1 MVMRKHQRYFPL
13 YSADNKLLP
22 AFITVANGPVDTA
35 AVAAGN
41 EAVLRARFEDAAFF
55 YREDLKHQLADL
67 RCAQRFESILHRHEP
82 HWCEPAEAWM
92 STKSHQPLLQCLG
105 TVCLSPAEHQCPD
118 ACCLCGDRRPK
129 LKGTLFQKDLGTIYD
144 KNLRVEA
151 LTPALAAAMNLA
163 AATETAKAAAA
174 LCKADLAT
182 YTVTE
187 MTALAGTM
195 GRHYAQKQGLPED
208 VCTAIF
214 EAVLPR
220 QAGDV
225 LPSSPA
231 GIVVAVA
238 DRLDSLVGLV
248 AAVGAPSATADPYG
262 LRRAAYGM
270 LQVSSLL

>member
-1 MVMRKHQRYFPL
+1 M
-13 YSADNKLLP
+13 A
-22 AFITVANGPVDTA
+22 
-35 AVAAGN
+35 
-41 EAVLRARFEDAAFF
+41 
-55 YREDLKHQLADL
+55 
-67 RCAQRFESILHRHEP
+67 SILNIIVS
-82 HWCEPAEAWM
+82 C
-92 STKSHQPLLQCLG
+92 
-105 TVCLSPAEHQCPD
+105 VN
-118 ACCLCGDRRPK
+118 GDVARPK

-144 KNLRVEA
+144 KSVRVEN
-151 LTPALAAAMNLA
+151 LTAALAAAMNLA
-163 AATETAKAAAA
+163 AATETARTAAA

-182 YTVTE
+182 HTVTE

-220 QAGDV
+220 QAGDI

-231 GIVVAVA
+231 GIIVAVA

-270 LQVSSLL
+270 LQVGLVCSLLGCARLTASRH

>member
-1 MVMRKHQRYFPL
+1 LIFHTLL
-13 YSADNKLLP
+13 YVN
-22 AFITVANGPVDTA
+22 
-35 AVAAGN
+35 
-41 EAVLRARFEDAAFF
+41 
-55 YREDLKHQLADL
+55 
-67 RCAQRFESILHRHEP
+67 C
-82 HWCEPAEAWM
+82 
-92 STKSHQPLLQCLG
+92 
-105 TVCLSPAEHQCPD
+105 
-118 ACCLCGDRRPK
+118 RPK

-144 KNLRVEA
+144 KSVRVEA
-151 LTPALAAAMNLA
+151 LCPALAAAMGFA
-163 AATETAKAAAA
+163 AAADTAVAAAA

-195 GRHYAQKQGLPED
+195 GRHYAQVQGLPED
-208 VCTAIF
+208 VSTAIF

-220 QAGDV
+220 QAGDI
-225 LPSSPA
+225 LPASPA

-270 LQVSSLL
+270 LQVNDAAADLA

>member
-1 MVMRKHQRYFPL
+1 V
-13 YSADNKLLP
+13 LP
-22 AFITVANGPVDTA
+22 F
-35 AVAAGN
+35 
-41 EAVLRARFEDAAFF
+41 
-55 YREDLKHQLADL
+55 
-67 RCAQRFESILHRHEP
+67 
-82 HWCEPAEAWM
+82 
-92 STKSHQPLLQCLG
+92 
-105 TVCLSPAEHQCPD
+105 
-118 ACCLCGDRRPK
+118 RPK

-151 LTPALAAAMNLA
+151 LTPALADAMGFSAAKDTA
-163 AATETAKAAAA
+163 AAAAA

-182 YTVTE
+182 STVTE

-195 GRHYAQKQGLPED
+195 GRHYALKQGLPQD
-208 VCTAIF
+208 VATAVF

-225 LPSSPA
+225 LPATAA

-270 LQVSSLL
+270 LQVGVVACRFSPIVSYEAYGMLWVCNSFISDVSCSRSKTRVLGGRHATAHCCF

>member
-1 MVMRKHQRYFPL
+1 VLHPV
-13 YSADNKLLP
+13 SLL
-22 AFITVANGPVDTA
+22 
-35 AVAAGN
+35 
-41 EAVLRARFEDAAFF
+41 L
-55 YREDLKHQLADL
+55 
-67 RCAQRFESILHRHEP
+67 
-82 HWCEPAEAWM
+82 
-92 STKSHQPLLQCLG
+92 
-105 TVCLSPAEHQCPD
+105 
-118 ACCLCGDRRPK
+118 RPK

-151 LTPALAAAMNLA
+151 LTPALADAMGFSAAKDTA
-163 AATETAKAAAA
+163 AAAAA

-182 YTVTE
+182 STVTE

-195 GRHYAQKQGLPED
+195 GRHYALKQGLPQD
-208 VCTAIF
+208 VATAVF

-225 LPSSPA
+225 LPATAA

-270 LQVSSLL
+270 LQVCVGGVCTCVRSFGA

>member
-1 MVMRKHQRYFPL
+1 
-13 YSADNKLLP
+13 LP
-22 AFITVANGPVDTA
+22 PAHPA
-35 AVAAGN
+35 
-41 EAVLRARFEDAAFF
+41 
-55 YREDLKHQLADL
+55 
-67 RCAQRFESILHRHEP
+67 P
-82 HWCEPAEAWM
+82 HI
-92 STKSHQPLLQCLG
+92 
-105 TVCLSPAEHQCPD
+105 V
-118 ACCLCGDRRPK
+118 RPK

-151 LTPALAAAMNLA
+151 LTPLLADAMGLSAAKATA
-163 AATETAKAAAA
+163 AAAAA

-182 YTVTE
+182 HTVTE
-187 MTALAGTM
+187 MTALAGIM
-195 GRHYAQKQGLPED
+195 GQHYALKQGLPQD
-208 VCTAIF
+208 VADAVF

-225 LPSSPA
+225 LPASPA

-270 LQVSSLL
+270 LQVRVCVWGEGMSGDLSSCCCSSIPWLVPASPH